1 MASGHRSVEEGQH
14 FHTTVS
20 VMADPTISFHFKVS
34 SWDMHENGYKMGGNS
49 VAWGILVSEIIK
61 MQTAFR
67 EGSLVS
73 A

>member
-1 MASGHRSVEEGQH
+1 
-14 FHTTVS
+14 
-20 VMADPTISFHFKVS
+20 MADPTISFHFKVS

-49 VAWGILVSEIIK
+49 VTWGILVSEIIK